1 MMSCLHQ
8 PFQERRHGTLL
19 LLVLCL
25 LSLCMAQNA
34 SAQSRKP
41 RPGDNRIYLDHAD
54 SLYYDKFRLG
64 DKQVVR
70 GHVKFRHKGATLF
83 CDSAY
88 FKQQE
93 NKFEAYGHVRM
104 LQGDTLEIRCDT
116 AWYDGNAEMVHAK
129 NNVVVFH
136 RKTSELHTDNLVY
149 DQKFEV
155 VYYDQGGNYAD
166 KAKGMTLSS
175 DWGKY
180 NLDTKEAEFFYDVT
194 LKTKTHVINT
204 DTLLYYSQA
213 EKAYV
218 KGGLTKTSGDGGM
231 PVWSKSVIHS
241 IKDGYDVQ
249 TTNCLFHMKT
259 DKVELFD
266 KSTIVNDTR
275 TISGDSLFYDSDK
288 KASRGFGRVDY
299 VDHKNKNRLVAD
311 AVEYNESTGTGMA
324 TKNPVFIDFSQK
336 DTLYMHADTIR
347 VETFNLNTDSIYRKV
362 HCYKKVRMFRRDVQ
376 AVCDSLVLCSRDST
390 LTMYFDPIVW
400 NASRQLLGD
409 SIKVFM
415 ADSTVREANV
425 MANALSIEMMH
436 DYEHQGKV
444 YYNQVA
450 SRLMNAYF
458 EEGNLRMSEAIGNVQ
473 TVYYPLEDRDST
485 LIGMVYMETDTM
497 RMFLNRERQL
507 EKIWASKSEGV
518 LYPMTQIPPSKD
530 YLPNFGW
537 YEHIRPANKDD
548 IYYIEGRHDKKSN
561 ILSLPDTPKALSKR
575 LRQIPIN
582 SDKITSIQP

>member
-1 MMSCLHQ
+1 MMPSMLLPRHDCW
-8 PFQERRHGTLL
+8 HGTLL
-19 LLVLCL
+19 ALVLCL
-25 LSLCMAQNA
+25 FALGMAQNV
-34 SAQSRKP
+34 SAQKRNA
-41 RPGDNRIYLDHAD
+41 RPADNRIYLDHAD
-54 SLYYDKFRLG
+54 SLYYDRFRLG

-70 GHVKFRHKGATLF
+70 GHVKFRHKGSTLF

-104 LQGDTLEIRCDT
+104 LQGDTLEIHCDT
-116 AWYDGNAEMVHAK
+116 ALYDGNAEMVHAQ
-129 NNVVVFH
+129 NNVVVYH

-149 DQKFEV
+149 DQKFDI

-204 DTLLYYSQA
+204 DTLLYYSQS
-213 EKAYV
+213 EKAHV
-218 KGGLTKTSGDGGM
+218 KGGMTKMASDGG
-231 PVWSKSVIHS
+231 PPKWKKSVIHS
-241 IKDGYDVQ
+241 IKDGYDVE
-249 TTNCLFHMKT
+249 TTNCIFHMKT

-266 KSTIVNDTR
+266 KSSIVTDTR

-288 KASRGFGRVDY
+288 KSSRGYGRVDY

-311 AVEYNESTGTGMA
+311 AVDYNESTGKGMA

-336 DTLYMHADTIR
+336 DTLFMHADTIR
-347 VETFNLNTDSIYRKV
+347 VETFNINTDSTYRKV
-362 HCYKKVRMFRRDVQ
+362 HCYRKVRLFRRDVQ
-376 AVCDSLVLCSRDST
+376 AVCDSLVLCSQDST

-415 ADSTVREANV
+415 ADSTVREAHV
-425 MANALSIEMMH
+425 MANALSIEMRH
-436 DYEHQGKV
+436 DYEHPEKV

-450 SRLMNAYF
+450 SKLMNAYF
-458 EEGNLRMSEAIGNVQ
+458 EEGNLSMSEAIGNVQ
-473 TVYYPLEDRDST
+473 TVYYPVEDRDST

-497 RMFLNRERQL
+497 RMFLNHERQL
-507 EKIWASKSEGV
+507 EKIWTSKSEGV

-530 YLPNFGW
+530 FLPDFGW
-537 YEHIRPANKDD
+537 YDQIRPANKDD
-548 IYYIEGRHDKKSN
+548 IYYIPGRHDKNAS
-561 ILSLPDTPKALSKR
+561 SSGQADTPKALAKR
-575 LRQIPIN
+575 MRQVPIN
-582 SDKITSIQP
+582 HDKKSLSTP